1 MSLTQALI
9 IGLIYWISTNK
20 MWYGTLHFMRTPLFL
35 ALPLGLVMGDVQMA
49 MIIGAA
55 LQLIYLG
62 VVAPGGNLPADEAF
76 AACVA
81 IPVAIQTGI
90 TAQIAIT
97 IAVPV
102 GLLGI
107 LLDNLRRTYA
117 SLWVRMADK
126 AAIEGDIQTLSR
138 AGFWY
143 PLLCAVPLRFIPA
156 FLASYFGPTVVQAF
170 LKAIPSWATNGL
182 TVAGGVLPALGF
194 AVTMIV
200 IGKQAL
206 IPYFVLGFLL
216 VSYSG
221 INVIGIALVGIC
233 IALIQ
238 TQYAP
243 AHEVATGGDGD
254 E

>member
-1 MSLTQALI
+1 MSFTQALLI
-9 IGLIYWISTNK
+9 ALIYWLTTNK
-20 MWYGTLHFMRTPLFL
+20 LWYGTLHFVRTPLFL
-35 ALPLGLVMGDVQMA
+35 ALPLGLVMGDVHTA

-55 LQLIYLG
+55 IQLIYLG

-81 IPVAIQTGI
+81 IPVAIQAGI
-90 TAQIAIT
+90 PAQIAIT

-102 GLLGI
+102 GLLGV

-126 AAIEGDIQTLSR
+126 AAVEGDIRTLAR
-138 AGFWY
+138 AEFWY

-156 FLASYFGPTVVQAF
+156 FFASYFGPTVVQAF
-170 LKAIPSWATNGL
+170 LKSIPGWATNGL
-182 TVAGGVLPALGF
+182 AVAGGVLPALGF

-200 IGKQAL
+200 IGKQSL
-206 IPYFVLGFLL
+206 IPYFIMGFLL

-221 INVIGIALVGIC
+221 INIIGIALIGVC
-233 IALIQ
+233 IAIIQ

-243 AHEVATGGDGD
+243 SHQAVTGGNDD